1 MTTKQLTNLLFAFW
15 AVFAGIGLPAAAQQQ
30 AQPQKAFRT
39 VVCGQI
45 DNASTLRSAA
55 VIINAN
61 PFSQQPFKF
70 EGNTDAT
77 GNFKI
82 VFDLPIGLLG
92 ILQVGQG
99 NVPIYMEPGDS
110 IGLKAAY
117 TGTGLN
123 NPVFSG
129 KGSNNNNALLAY
141 YQAITP
147 ANLDYKPYDKV
158 RTLNAKDYR
167 AYTDSVR
174 KVFMGHYDNVKKKY
188 SVTAGAENMFLSR
201 INYPWG
207 YALLDY
213 PGMNAR
219 LNNSNTY
226 NIQGDY
232 FTFLNEI
239 PVFNDASIFIKE
251 YTDFI
256 DKFVTERFALEVI
269 NANPDYDLE
278 MMYADKYDY
287 AKKTLQGEAFN
298 FAGCKAI
305 LEGFTQGRIEV
316 IKPKYDDFI
325 QTCKRLEYVEAA
337 KWFYNQL
344 KHLEAGQPAP
354 DFRLKTVDGKEVAI
368 SDFKG
373 KVVYIDF
380 WATWCGPCKQQ
391 LPHSKVL
398 KQQLEGKDIVFLY
411 ISTDTAEDRWKKMVA
426 DEQLPGV
433 HVIAGGSGI
442 AGRYNVSSIPRYFIV
457 GKDGKIAS
465 SHARRPSDKR
475 TKEMLDNLLKN

>member
-1 MTTKQLTNLLFAFW
+1 MTKKLFTTAALLFLLL
-15 AVFAGIGLPAAAQQQ
+15 ISLLPFVQTSAQT
-30 AQPQKAFRT
+30 ANTLRT
-39 VVCGQI
+39 VVSGQI
-45 DNASTLRSAA
+45 SNASTLRSVAI
-55 VIINAN
+55 VINAN

-70 EGNTDAT
+70 EGPTDAN

-82 VFDLPIGLLG
+82 TFDLPVGLLG
-92 ILQVGQG
+92 ILQAGQG

-110 IGLKAAY
+110 IGFTAAY
-117 TGTGLN
+117 IGNGFN
-123 NPVFSG
+123 NPSFGG
-129 KGSNNNNALLAY
+129 KGSINNNALIAY

-147 ANLDYKPYDKV
+147 AGLDYKPHDKV
-158 RTLNAKDYR
+158 RTLNAKAYR
-167 AYTDSVR
+167 AYTDSIR
-174 KVFMGHYDNVKKKY
+174 NVFLGHFNTIKKNNAI
-188 SVTAGAENMFLSR
+188 TAGAENMFLSR

-219 LNNSNTY
+219 LNNRNTY
-226 NIQGDY
+226 NIEGDY
-232 FTFLNEI
+232 FSFLNEI
-239 PVFNDASIFIKE
+239 PVMNDGSIFIKE
-251 YTDFI
+251 YTDFV
-256 DKFVTERFALEVI
+256 DKFITERFALEVI
-269 NANPDYDLE
+269 NAKPDYDLE

-287 AKKTLQGEAFN
+287 AKKVLQGEAFN
-298 FAGCKAI
+298 FAACKAI
-305 LEGFTQGRIEV
+305 LEGFTQGRLEL
-316 IKPKYDDFI
+316 IKPKYEDFI
-325 QTCKRLEYVEAA
+325 QTCKRLEYVDAA

-344 KHLEAGQPAP
+344 KHLEAGQTAP

-373 KVVYIDF
+373 KVVYMDF

-411 ISTDTAEDRWKKMVA
+411 VSTDTAEDRWKKMVA

-433 HVIAGGSGI
+433 HVIAGSSGI
-442 AGRYNVSSIPRYFIV
+442 AGKYNVTGIPKYFLI
-457 GKDGKIAS
+457 GKDGKIIS

-475 TKEMLDNLLKN
+475 TKEMLEAATLKN